1 MPDYPRQEWVVPIA
15 QHVAD
20 AISLLR
26 AQDRNIDAHLMLQDI
41 DRVFHRAIISIG
53 NVPGGD
59 VHREVERL
67 VLEDGLTVEAAL
79 DQVGC

>member
-1 MPDYPRQEWVVPIA
+1 MPEYPRQEWVVPVA

-26 AQDRNIDAHLMLQDI
+26 AQGRNIDAHLMLRDI
-41 DRVFHRAIISIG
+41 DRVFHRAIMSIG
-53 NVPGGD
+53 NVPGGEFQRD
-59 VHREVERL
+59 LEKL
-67 VLEDGLTVEAAL
+67 IIEDGLTVAEAL